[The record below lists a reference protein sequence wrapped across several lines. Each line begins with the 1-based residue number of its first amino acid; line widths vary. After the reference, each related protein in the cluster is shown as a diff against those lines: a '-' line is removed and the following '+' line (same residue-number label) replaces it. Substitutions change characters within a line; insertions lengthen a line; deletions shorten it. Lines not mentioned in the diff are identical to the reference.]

1 MFEWVKDFD
10 IQETRRVARDEGV
23 ELAGDIMVA
32 LKQGLSVEA
41 IAKKLKTNI
50 ETVKQLKEKII

>member
-1 MFEWVKDFD
+1 
-10 IQETRRVARDEGV
+10 V

-41 IAKKLKTNI
+41 VANKLKTDI
-50 ETVKQLKEKII
+50 ETVKQLKEKIS